1 MLTSKRKRWFCEV
14 CKIYNPLNPK
24 WMTCDSC
31 MNKLTQDL
39 LELCEIEKAK
49 YKRIKEDATDLT
61 EYYTA
66 KEIELM
72 EASI

>member
-1 MLTSKRKRWFCEV
+1 
-14 CKIYNPLNPK
+14 
-24 WMTCDSC
+24 

-49 YKRIKEDATDLT
+49 YKRIKEDAIDLT
-61 EYYTA
+61 EYYTT